1 MYSLF
6 VVQDDPEIAKLKLLP
21 FFDELLA
28 DYEDK

>member
-1 MYSLF
+1 MTTT
-6 VVQDDPEIAKLKLLP
+6 QDDPEIGKLKLLP